1 MKRFAIILNGCGSM
15 DGSEIHE
22 SVSVMYAIDRNGA
35 QYRIFAP
42 DINQHQVVNHLTKEV
57 MPAPRSCMVES
68 ARIARG
74 EVSPLS
80 ELRMEEFD
88 ALIFP
93 GGSGSAKNIFTY
105 LLDGENFKVNEDI
118 AGIIRAF
125 HAAGKPIG
133 AMCIAPLMVARVI
146 EGATVTMGKDPKTSS
161 IVEKMGGHALPTQH
175 GEVAHDRRN
184 RIFSVPCYMLESRIS
199 DIFTDADCM
208 IQSMLHN
215 M

>member
-1 MKRFAIILNGCGSM
+1 MKRFAVILNGCGSM

-57 MPAPRSCMVES
+57 MPEQRSCMVES

-80 ELRMEEFD
+80 ELRVEEFD

-93 GGSGSAKNIFTY
+93 GGSGSAKNIFT
-105 LLDGENFKVNEDI
+105 
-118 AGIIRAF
+118 
-125 HAAGKPIG
+125 
-133 AMCIAPLMVARVI
+133 
-146 EGATVTMGKDPKTSS
+146 
-161 IVEKMGGHALPTQH
+161 
-175 GEVAHDRRN
+175 
-184 RIFSVPCYMLESRIS
+184 
-199 DIFTDADCM
+199 
-208 IQSMLHN
+208 
-215 M
+215 